1 MLTAASAFALF
12 LMLALASMVYFFS
25 KRFALPYT
33 VMLTLLGVLLV
44 PISAVSPFHFLREFQ
59 LTPELLFFIFLP
71 TLIFESAYNLNIR
84 RVVDEFKPIMLLAV
98 FGYLASALLIGGGL
112 DLALGAIGIDIPFL
126 VALLF
131 GALISATDPVA
142 VLALFK
148 EYGAPRRLSIVFEGE
163 SLMND
168 ATALALFLIVL
179 GLIGSGV
186 SAGGLAAGGVTFVA
200 MLAGGVGMGL
210 LIGVVF
216 VQLVG
221 LFRDN
226 EIVAITLMIV
236 LAHSTFLIAELS
248 NIVLSNT
255 ALSFIQ
261 FSPIIATTV
270 ASLMMGNYGRF
281 KVSPDAEDFIEKF
294 WSQFAFMA
302 NSIVFILVGFLFAS
316 VPTGV
321 ENLLLPTLLAVLV
334 VAISRALSIYGIL
347 IPFNAVAKDGEKI
360 CMAWQHLLAWGS
372 LRGALAVMLVL
383 LIPENL
389 TVASWP
395 LDISIRDFLLLLT
408 VASIF
413 TTLFLKAPLIGPLM
427 RRLNIG
433 SLTDMEEAASHEAR
447 AIIHGTTLRK
457 LRAFAEKQYL
467 PKDIAERLIAE
478 HEKRFAEAFGKFNGT
493 GSDTS
498 GGARAEQILHLYL
511 VGLEREE
518 LKELLV
524 FNEVT
529 ERVFKRING
538 KLVLQRE
545 AIERGNLA
553 PDASVSR
560 DERDVFENI
569 AEAVRGLF
577 VPASEEALARENY
590 LYYRAQKILARKVQ
604 KELKRLKEDFEN
616 LAFTETALHSAL
628 ALFHGYEE
636 EANAR
641 LKNIANAYPATIRAA
656 DEALAL
662 RSVFRVEERHLE
674 RLFKREML
682 TPKLFI
688 SLKEEYAK
696 ELPDARI
703 AVSSEKQ

>member
-44 PISAVSPFHFLREFQ
+44 PISAISPFHFLREFQ

-84 RVVDEFKPIMLLAV
+84 RVVDEIKPVMLLAV
-98 FGYLASALLIGGGL
+98 FGYLASALLIGVGL

-126 VALLF
+126 VTLLF

-148 EYGAPRRLSIVFEGE
+148 EYGAPRRLSLVFEGE

-179 GLIGSGV
+179 GLIESGV
-186 SAGGLAAGGVTFVA
+186 SAGAIALGGVTFAV

-210 LIGVVF
+210 LIGAVF

-221 LFRDN
+221 LFRDS

-248 NIVLSNT
+248 NI
-255 ALSFIQ
+255 ALAEGAFSFIQ

-270 ASLMMGNYGRF
+270 ASLMMGSYGRF

-302 NSIVFILVGFLFAS
+302 NSVVFILVGFLFAS
-316 VPTGV
+316 VPTGA
-321 ENLLLPTLLAVLV
+321 ENLLLPTLIAVLV
-334 VAISRALSIYGIL
+334 VAAARALSIYGTL
-347 IPFNAVAKDGEKI
+347 VPFNAVAKKREKI
-360 CMAWQHLLAWGS
+360 CTPWQHLLAWGS
-372 LRGALAVMLVL
+372 MRGALAVMLVL

-389 TVASWP
+389 AVARWP
-395 LDISIRDFLLLLT
+395 LELSVRDFLLLLT

-427 RRLNIG
+427 RRLTIG

-447 AIIHGTTLRK
+447 AIIHGTTLHK
-457 LRAFAEKQYL
+457 LRVFAEKEYV
-467 PKDIAERLIAE
+467 PKGIAERLIAE
-478 HEKRFAEAFGKFNGT
+478 HEKRFAASFGKFNGE
-493 GSDTS
+493 
-498 GGARAEQILHLYL
+498 GATAADASRAEQILHLYL

-545 AIERGNLA
+545 AIERGNLT
-553 PDASVSR
+553 PDASTSR

-569 AEAVRGLF
+569 AEAVRSLF
-577 VPASEEALARENY
+577 VHASEEALAREQY
-590 LYYRAQKILARKVQ
+590 LYHRAQKILARKVQ
-604 KELKRLKEDFEN
+604 KELKRLADDFESP
-616 LAFTETALHSAL
+616 AFTKASLHSAL
-628 ALFHGYEE
+628 ALFHGYEK
-636 EANAR
+636 EADAR
-641 LKNIANAYPATIRAA
+641 LKSIAEAHPAAIRTA

-696 ELPDARI
+696 ELPGARI